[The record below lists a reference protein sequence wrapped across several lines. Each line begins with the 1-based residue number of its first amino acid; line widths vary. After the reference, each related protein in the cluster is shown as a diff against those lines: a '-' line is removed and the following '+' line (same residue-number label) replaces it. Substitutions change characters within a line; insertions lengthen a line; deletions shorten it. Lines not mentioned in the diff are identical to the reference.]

1 MKKARPFIPY
11 FFIAVFAVVFIRS
24 EKHKHPVSMPEGST
38 IFDTSVMMLNEF
50 VREGQDTNLGF
61 SHIDEV
67 DLAWIDTTVGIDLYY
82 LREDSLDH
90 STRPIDA
97 SLRSSITF
105 QLTDRGW
112 QPVAFDD
119 SNIIAAAIRNHR
131 PRQPASKDTSII
143 LVEAPSTETELV
155 LEHSKT
161 GTHLIPTPEL
171 RRVVGDVLPLDVS
184 NPSAPIDEGAF
195 VFALRK
201 YSENELHHLGPLNKP

>member
-1 MKKARPFIPY
+1 
-11 FFIAVFAVVFIRS
+11 
-24 EKHKHPVSMPEGST
+24 MPEGST

-90 STRPIDA
+90 STRPIDSNLIDLHRRIYPVYVGA

>member
-1 MKKARPFIPY
+1 
-11 FFIAVFAVVFIRS
+11 
-24 EKHKHPVSMPEGST
+24 
-38 IFDTSVMMLNEF
+38 MMLNEF

-90 STRPIDA
+90 STRPIDSNLIDLHRRIYPVYVGA